1 MPAVGA
7 DAGATYGSGGGIG
20 AAIGG
25 GAGGGGAGG
34 GGFGAQAA
42 TSAKADAII
51 VGLANLSKVPLLN
64 RSANHAR
71 IARPS
76 LNRVARYIPANLG
89 HQKRNRRE

>member
-20 AAIGG
+20 SAICG

-42 TSAKADAII
+42 TSAKADAMI
-51 VGLANLSKVPLLN
+51 VGLANLSKVP
-64 RSANHAR
+64 SS
-71 IARPS
+71 IDQPTT
-76 LNRVARYIPANLG
+76 PG
-89 HQKRNRRE
+89 

>member
-7 DAGATYGSGGGIG
+7 DAGSTYGSGGGIG

-42 TSAKADAII
+42 TSAKAAPMI
-51 VGLANLSKVPLLN
+51 VGLANLSKVP
-64 RSANHAR
+64 
-71 IARPS
+71 S
-76 LNRVARYIPANLG
+76 LIDQPTTPG
-89 HQKRNRRE
+89 